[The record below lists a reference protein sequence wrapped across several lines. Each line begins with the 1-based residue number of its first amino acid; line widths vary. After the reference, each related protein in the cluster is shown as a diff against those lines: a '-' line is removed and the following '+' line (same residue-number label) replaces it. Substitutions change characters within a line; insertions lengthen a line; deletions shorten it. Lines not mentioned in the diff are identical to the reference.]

1 MGIRT
6 GEQIIQLAHGVLYWY
21 LNFKV
26 LFCHYSILKMFNVI
40 FLASSYVSYLYF
52 YMYMN
57 VFHAYIVSCKDS
69 YKNMFFVVL
78 FLKFLL
84 S

>member
-1 MGIRT
+1 
-6 GEQIIQLAHGVLYWY
+6 
-21 LNFKV
+21 
-26 LFCHYSILKMFNVI
+26 MFHI
-40 FLASSYVSYLYF
+40 CIF
-52 YMYMN
+52 YMHMN

-84 S
+84 SLIGDSYVVEAILKMLYKALVGMDCSGCCTVQ

>member
-1 MGIRT
+1 
-6 GEQIIQLAHGVLYWY
+6 
-21 LNFKV
+21 
-26 LFCHYSILKMFNVI
+26 MFRI
-40 FLASSYVSYLYF
+40 CIF

-57 VFHAYIVSCKDS
+57 IFHAYIVSYKDS
-69 YKNMFFVVL
+69 YKNMLSVVL